1 MPYDDELSFNF
12 LTPTKVIFGL
22 GTIEEARIELRS
34 LGGQRTLLVT
44 DEGIFQTGLADR
56 VKESLGDLCVGVF
69 SEIPQDSGVHVVN
82 NAAEFAR
89 SLQVDSLVSLGGGSV
104 IDTAKGLAVLLKE
117 GGRLEDYQGMQ
128 MLNRPQTLH
137 VSIPTT
143 AGTGSEVTFPAVLK
157 DHDRNQ
163 KILLFDYHLAP
174 DVAVLDPHMVAGL
187 PPQITA
193 FTGMDA
199 LTHAVEA
206 IHVLQRNPIT
216 DALALHAVRLIAT
229 HLLPSVRNGDDLSAR
244 GQMQIAASMAGMA
257 FTNAMVGLVHAMAH
271 SLGGRFGVPH
281 GLANAILLPHV
292 MRYNMQVCADQYAL
306 VAEAMGV
313 ARPKTSHEKNTAEK
327 AVKAIEDLTKKIGL
341 PMRLREVDVPKEGLK
356 DCSELSLSDGSIVYN
371 PKPIFETEEILKVY
385 EAAW

>member
-1 MPYDDELSFNF
+1 MFYEDELSFNF

-22 GTIEEARIELRS
+22 GATEEVRMEIRS
-34 LGGQRTLLVT
+34 MGGEKTLLVT
-44 DEGIFQTGLADR
+44 DEGLVRAGLAER

-82 NAAEFAR
+82 TAAKIAR
-89 SLQVDSLVSLGGGSV
+89 SLKVDSLVSLGGGSV
-104 IDTAKGLAVLLKE
+104 IDTAKALAVLLKE
-117 GGRLEDYQGMQ
+117 GGNLEDYQGMQ
-128 MLNRPQTLH
+128 MLDRPQTLH

-143 AGTGSEVTFPAVLK
+143 AGTGSEVTFAAVVK
-157 DHDRNQ
+157 DHDRSQ
-163 KILLFDYHLAP
+163 KIPLFDYHIAP
-174 DVAVLDPHMVAGL
+174 NVAVLDPHMVAGL
-187 PPQITA
+187 PSQITS

-216 DALALHAVRLIAT
+216 DALALHAIRLIAVY
-229 HLLPSVRNGDDLSAR
+229 LLPSVRNGDDLLAR
-244 GQMQIAASMAGMA
+244 GQMQIAATMAGMA

-292 MRYNMQVCADQYAL
+292 MRYNMEACTDQYAS

-313 ARPKTSHEKNTAEK
+313 RKPETSEGEAAEE
-327 AVKAIEDLTKKIGL
+327 AVKAVEELTKNVGL
-341 PMRLREVDVPKEGLK
+341 PVRLKEIDVPRDGLK
-356 DCSELSLSDGSIVYN
+356 DCAELSLSDGSIVYN
-371 PKPIFETEEILKVY
+371 PQPVFETEEVLKVY

>member
-1 MPYDDELSFNF
+1 MPYDDELSFDF

-22 GTIEEARIELRS
+22 GATKEVRMEIRA
-34 LGGQRTLLVT
+34 LGGEKTLIVT
-44 DEGIFQTGLADR
+44 DEGIVRAGLAER

-69 SEIPQDSGVHVVN
+69 FEIPQDSGVHVVN
-82 NAAEFAR
+82 AAAKVAR
-89 SLQVDSLVSLGGGSV
+89 SLKADSLVSLGGGSV

-117 GGRLEDYQGMQ
+117 GGNLEDYQGMQ
-128 MLNRPQTLH
+128 MLDRPQTLH
-137 VSIPTT
+137 VCIPTT
-143 AGTGSEVTFPAVLK
+143 AGTGSEVTFAAVVK

-163 KILLFDYHLAP
+163 KVLLFDYHLAP
-174 DVAVLDPHMVAGL
+174 NVAILDPYMVSGL

-206 IHVLQRNPIT
+206 IHVLRRNPMA
-216 DALALHAVRLIAT
+216 DALALQAIRLIAT
-229 HLLPSVRNGDDLSAR
+229 YLHHSVEHGDDLLAR
-244 GQMQIAASMAGMA
+244 GQMQIAATMAGMA

-292 MRYNMQVCADQYAL
+292 MRYNMEACADQYAL
-306 VAEAMGV
+306 VAEAL
-313 ARPKTSHEKNTAEK
+313 
-327 AVKAIEDLTKKIGL
+327 AVKKPETSDDEAAEEAVNAIEELSKKIGL
-341 PMRLREVDVPKEGLK
+341 PGRLRYVDVPMEGLK
-356 DCSELSLSDGSIVYN
+356 DCAELSLSDGSIVYN
-371 PKPIFETEEILKVY
+371 PKPVFEAEEVFKVY